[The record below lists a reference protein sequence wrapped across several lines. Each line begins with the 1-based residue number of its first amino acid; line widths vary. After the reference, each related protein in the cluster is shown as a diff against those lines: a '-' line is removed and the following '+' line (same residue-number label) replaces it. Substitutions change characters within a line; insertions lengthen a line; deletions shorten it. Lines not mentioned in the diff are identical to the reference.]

1 MHDRRHHRY
10 AVLVACLVVGLISA
24 GALVTSTGAGLSVPD
39 WPTSYGGFNPPNW
52 WKIST
57 VRAEHG
63 HRLIAGLVAL
73 LTLGLAIWTQRVETR
88 PWVKRLGWVALATVL
103 VQALLG
109 GVTVLYFLPTAVSV
123 LHAATAE
130 LFLCLVVLIAVV
142 TSASWIRVSQE
153 MRPTYNGDR
162 PRRFGRWLPLAVY
175 SQILIGAVM
184 RHSDAGLAIPDF
196 PLVFGGLLPPEWSF
210 PIAIHYLHRVGALL
224 VAVWIFKAWQEANR
238 DGETWRG
245 VVWPARVLIT
255 LLIVQVSLG
264 ALVVWSGKAALPNTL
279 HVTVGASILAVS
291 VLLAAN
297 TAVLFPKRRRDATPQ
312 PAKQPVL
319 GRDHVP
325 S

>member
-1 MHDRRHHRY
+1 MYNRPHHRY

-24 GALVTSTGAGLSVPD
+24 GALVTSTGSGLSVPD

-52 WKIST
+52 WRIST

-63 HRLIAGLVAL
+63 HRLIAGLVGL
-73 LTLGLAIWTQRVETR
+73 LTLGLAIWTQRVESR
-88 PWVKRLGWVALATVL
+88 PWVKGLAWGALATV
-103 VQALLG
+103 VTQAVLG
-109 GVTVLYFLPTAVSV
+109 GVTVLLFLPTAVSV

-130 LFLCLVVLIAVV
+130 LFLCMVVLIAVV
-142 TSASWIRVSQE
+142 TSSSWIRVSPE

-162 PRRFGRWLPLAVY
+162 PRRFSRWLPVAIYV
-175 SQILIGAVM
+175 QILVGAVM
-184 RHSDAGLAIPDF
+184 RHSGAGLAIPDF
-196 PLVFGGLLPPEWSF
+196 PLVFGGLVPPEWSF
-210 PIAIHYLHRVGALL
+210 PIAIHYLHRLGAVV
-224 VAVWIFKAWQEANR
+224 VAVWIFKAWQEASR

-245 VVWPARVLIT
+245 VVWPARVLLA
-255 LLIVQVSLG
+255 LLVVQVSLG

-297 TAVLFPKRRRDATPQ
+297 TVVLFPKRRRSATPQ
-312 PAKQPVL
+312 PVQQPVL
-319 GRDHVP
+319 GRDHAP

>member
-1 MHDRRHHRY
+1 MFNRLHHRY
-10 AVLVACLVVGLISA
+10 ALLVAFLVVGLISA

-88 PWVKRLGWVALATVL
+88 AWVRRLGWAALATVL
-103 VQALLG
+103 IQALLG

-153 MRPTYNGDR
+153 MRPTDNGDR

-312 PAKQPVL
+312 PAQQPVL